1 MNISPRSDDMVM
13 KNEMY
18 AQIAQKGFVSL
29 NSLTNNVEN
38 KVTLNLI
45 DVHLISMGILS
56 DLVTKGLLVKK
67 SLK

>member
-1 MNISPRSDDMVM
+1 VNISPRSDDMVM

>member
-1 MNISPRSDDMVM
+1 MVM

-18 AQIAQKGFVSL
+18 ASIAQKGFVSL

-45 DVHLISMGILS
+45 DVHLTSMGINS

>member
-1 MNISPRSDDMVM
+1 MVM

-18 AQIAQKGFVSL
+18 AFIAQKGFVSL
-29 NSLTNNVEN
+29 DSLTNNVEN

-45 DVHLISMGILS
+45 DVHLISMGISS